1 MLSASL
7 DCVNMLQV
15 KVMSPD
21 DFAFAIRLTDEMNW
35 DMTEQDFELITTLEP
50 EGCLVLLSNSKK
62 IGISTA
68 ISYGRIGWFGNLI
81 VEKPYRNKGAG
92 SLLVNHSIHYLKSK
106 KVETIGLYSYLN
118 TVPFYERLG
127 FRQHS
132 NFSVL
137 KGEAT
142 SRPVYTNVREVT
154 AQDVQSIIDYDT
166 LCFGDNRGKLLR
178 PLLVSPQNI
187 SYVSVEHR
195 RIIGYLVAKVYDDT
209 AELGP
214 LICQQGRSETAI
226 NLLNAM
232 LGSLDDCEV
241 SICVSNVKSSVVSAL
256 KKLRFREDFP
266 VTRMFFGPPVDS
278 MCVYVAESLERG

>member
-15 KVMSPD
+15 RVMSRD
-21 DFAFAIRLTDEMNW
+21 DFAFAMQLTDEMNW
-35 DMTEQDFELITTLEP
+35 DMTEQDFEFITTLEP
-50 EGCLVLLSNSKK
+50 EGCLVLVSSSKK

-68 ISYGRIGWFGNLI
+68 ISYGKIGWFGNLI
-81 VEKPYRNKGAG
+81 VEKPYRNRGAG
-92 SLLVNHSIHYLKSK
+92 SLLVKHSIQYLKSK

-132 NFSVL
+132 SFSVL
-137 KGEAT
+137 KGTAI
-142 SRPVYTNVREVT
+142 SRSADANVREVT
-154 AQDVQSIIDYDT
+154 AKDVQRIIDYDT

-187 SYVSVEHR
+187 SYVSVEHG

-214 LICQQGRSETAI
+214 LICQQGRDETAI
-226 NLLNAM
+226 DLLNAV
-232 LGSLDDCEV
+232 LGSLDGSEV
-241 SICVSNVKSSVVSAL
+241 SICVSNVKSSVVNAL

-266 VTRMFFGPPVDS
+266 VTRMFLGPPVDS
-278 MCVYVAESLERG
+278 TYVYAAESLERG